1 MVMVIENGLMQMG
14 CLLHHE
20 SLGRNLLSWPWW
32 LLLVACCMQVHFGNC
47 VFYLFCLSLFVF
59 GVG

>member
-1 MVMVIENGLMQMG
+1 MVMVIENGLLMQMG

-32 LLLVACCMQVHFGNC
+32 LLLVVCQVHFGNC
-47 VFYLFCLSLFVF
+47 VFYLFSLSLFVF